1 MINMDTQSAAIV
13 IQRWW
18 RCCERKRQFQAMK
31 ELIYQAEHLLAADLI
46 RQLCPA
52 EGELLKDPTVKA
64 IVRLR
69 FGGSYF
75 PPRMYYKIFLDNR
88 TTSVRFVNGR
98 HIIKPMSKAAEEAC
112 DIMGEAKYEL
122 IVRHDAYLQARS
134 EVVDDDEVVDQQDAA
149 KLQSLRD
156 ELPASMGGRGNYW
169 RPLYSKDLTNM
180 GRLSEFVQHMESS
193 MRTEFIFRTHRTVE
207 EDKLARKR
215 ALKARAAL
223 NETAPVTGR
232 FNQKSRQAKVDRMRA
247 MYGLA
252 HPEDLKVDAAAR
264 NHIEDENYYDSRPTT
279 QPIPSP
285 QETQTRDSSTTI
297 RKAAVIDLARESD
310 DEQDLVEWAVS
321 LEDAML

>member
-1 MINMDTQSAAIV
+1 MQ
-13 IQRWW
+13 Q
-18 RCCERKRQFQAMK
+18 
-31 ELIYQAEHLLAADLI
+31 
-46 RQLCPA
+46 
-52 EGELLKDPTVKA
+52 
-64 IVRLR
+64 
-69 FGGSYF
+69 
-75 PPRMYYKIFLDNR
+75 
-88 TTSVRFVNGR
+88 
-98 HIIKPMSKAAEEAC
+98 AAEEAC

-169 RPLYSKDLTNM
+169 RPLYSKGRHARFVYVVVENEISRHRIRCVPDLTNM

>member
-169 RPLYSKDLTNM
+169 RPLYSKGRHARFVYVVVENEISRHRIRCVPDLTNM

-207 EDKLARKR
+207 EDKVSQQGKD
-215 ALKARAAL
+215 
-223 NETAPVTGR
+223 PP
-232 FNQKSRQAKVDRMRA
+232 
-247 MYGLA
+247 Y
-252 HPEDLKVDAAAR
+252 
-264 NHIEDENYYDSRPTT
+264 
-279 QPIPSP
+279 
-285 QETQTRDSSTTI
+285 TRSMP
-297 RKAAVIDLARESD
+297 RV
-310 DEQDLVEWAVS
+310 
-321 LEDAML
+321 